1 MMKAKNKNKGRFLI
15 KIVFSLKHQE
25 RLVVPIL
32 FNSSAYF
39 KKKLQSNLLIIKF
52 SVPNILVEV
61 FTKCKTIVNKNSN
74 YRFQDKKVRYEK
86 FSSGLFSYWNKSFG
100 IMSVK
105 NREIKHMNMM
115 ILYKLLKVHHYLS
128 EKT

>member
-1 MMKAKNKNKGRFLI
+1 MKAKNKNKGRFLI

-25 RLVVPIL
+25 RLGVPIL
-32 FNSSAYF
+32 FNSSANF
-39 KKKLQSNLLIIKF
+39 KKKLQCNLLIIKF

-86 FSSGLFSYWNKSFG
+86 FSSGIIFILEQIFWN
-100 IMSVK
+100 
-105 NREIKHMNMM
+105 NEC
-115 ILYKLLKVHHYLS
+115 
-128 EKT
+128 

>member
-25 RLVVPIL
+25 RLGVPIL
-32 FNSSAYF
+32 FNSSAYT
-39 KKKLQSNLLIIKF
+39 KKKLQCNLLIIKF

-61 FTKCKTIVNKNSN
+61 FTKCKTIVNKYSN

-86 FSSGLFSYWNKSFG
+86 FSSGIIFILEQIFWN
-100 IMSVK
+100 
-105 NREIKHMNMM
+105 NEC
-115 ILYKLLKVHHYLS
+115 
-128 EKT
+128 

>member
-25 RLVVPIL
+25 RLGVPIIFL
-32 FNSSAYF
+32 FFSIHQ
-39 KKKLQSNLLIIKF
+39 KKLQCNLLIIKF

-74 YRFQDKKVRYEK
+74 YRFQDKKVGYEK
-86 FSSGLFSYWNKSFG
+86 FSSRIVFILEQIFWN
-100 IMSVK
+100 
-105 NREIKHMNMM
+105 NEC
-115 ILYKLLKVHHYLS
+115 
-128 EKT
+128 